1 MSQIYDAV
9 KAVEAER
16 SVRGAPARDSL
27 GVMEMPEQRLFSRS
41 ESSVPL
47 TVYGRAADGSP
58 FYREADGVNMSPDG
72 GLIVIRASVCEGEE
86 LLLINNRSSQE
97 QLCRVV
103 HVSSRDTDTSEV
115 GVAFPS
121 PNLTFWELSEPPSP
135 EEHSNEGF

>member
-9 KAVEAER
+9 KAVETER
-16 SVRGAPARDSL
+16 SVKGAPACDSL
-27 GVMEMPEQRLFSRS
+27 SIMGLPEQRVFARS
-41 ESSVPL
+41 EVSVPL
-47 TVYGRAADGSP
+47 TVYGRGPDGSP
-58 FYREADGVNMSPDG
+58 FYREADGVSMSPDG
-72 GLIVIRASVCEGEE
+72 GLIVMRGSVCEGEE

-103 HVSSRDTDTSEV
+103 HVSSRDTNTNEV

-121 PNLTFWELSEPPSP
+121 PNLTFWELSEPPSL